1 MDPLLKT
8 GNSHLILTV
17 SELNHSAKDLLENT
31 FPLVWISGEISNLKR
46 YNSGHWYFSLKDTDA
61 QVRCVM
67 FRYKNK
73 LLNWEPEDGMQV
85 EVRALVTLYEIRG
98 DFQLNVDT
106 IRLAGKGD
114 LFKAFEKLKIK
125 LEKEGLF
132 ESIRKKPLPIFPKK
146 IGIVTSS
153 SGAALRDAL
162 STLRYRMPSIPIVIY
177 PTQVQGEG
185 AAPKIVAAIQAAERR
200 NECDVLIICRGGG
213 SIEDLWAFNEEIVAR
228 TIDSCHIPIICGVG
242 HETDFTIA
250 DFIADVRAPTPTGA
264 AHLACPDSSELIQH
278 IETMHSRIQR
288 IMQSFLESQM
298 QYIDMLSHRLTHPD
312 ERIHTQFIRIQH
324 LNERLASAWLRYY
337 ENRLW
342 SLRELNQCIASS
354 KPDISRLDTQLNE
367 LEQRLCR
374 AVTHHFD
381 TFTTV
386 LQKQQAHLYLLNPE
400 SVLER
405 GYSIVYD
412 KDNKV
417 LRKNDQINVN
427 DTIQVTFAKGWSKA
441 KILEKGKLRD

>member
-1 MDPLLKT
+1 MLPLSKT
-8 GNSHLILTV
+8 ENTHAILTV
-17 SELNHSAKDLLENT
+17 SELNQSAKDLIEHT

-46 YNSGHWYFSLKDTDA
+46 YNSGHWYFSLKDADA
-61 QVRCVM
+61 QIRCVM
-67 FRYKNK
+67 FKYKNRS
-73 LLNWEPEDGMQV
+73 LTWEPEDGMQV

-106 IRLAGKGD
+106 IHLAGKGD
-114 LFKAFEKLKIK
+114 LFKTFEQLKIK

-132 ESIRKKPLPIFPKK
+132 ESIRKKPLPSLPKQ

-162 STLRYRMPSIPIVIY
+162 STLRHRMPSIPVIIY
-177 PTQVQGEG
+177 PTQVQGED
-185 AAPKIVAAIQAAERR
+185 AAPKIVAAIQTAENR
-200 NECDVLIICRGGG
+200 NECDLLILCRGGG

-228 TIDSCHIPIICGVG
+228 AIDSCHIPIISGIG

-250 DFIADVRAPTPTGA
+250 DFIADIRAPTPTGA
-264 AHLACPDSSELIQH
+264 AHLACPDSKELIQH
-278 IETMHSRIQR
+278 IETIHSRMQR
-288 IMQSFLESQM
+288 IMQGFLESHM

-312 ERIHTQFIRIQH
+312 ERIQIQLIRIQH
-324 LNERLASAWLRYY
+324 LNERLVGAWLRYS

-342 SLRELNQCIASS
+342 SLRELNQCIAIT
-354 KPDISRLDTQLNE
+354 KPDFARLDTQLNE
-367 LEQRLCR
+367 LDKRLCR

-381 TFTTV
+381 TFTTA
-386 LQKQQAHLYLLNPE
+386 LRQQQAHLYLLNPE

-417 LRKNDQINVN
+417 LRKSDQINVD

-441 KILEKGKLRD
+441 KILEKGK

>member
-1 MDPLLKT
+1 M
-8 GNSHLILTV
+8 
-17 SELNHSAKDLLENT
+17 
-31 FPLVWISGEISNLKR
+31 
-46 YNSGHWYFSLKDTDA
+46 
-61 QVRCVM
+61 
-67 FRYKNK
+67 
-73 LLNWEPEDGMQV
+73 
-85 EVRALVTLYEIRG
+85 
-98 DFQLNVDT
+98 
-106 IRLAGKGD
+106 
-114 LFKAFEKLKIK
+114 
-125 LEKEGLF
+125 
-132 ESIRKKPLPIFPKK
+132 
-146 IGIVTSS
+146 
-153 SGAALRDAL
+153 
-162 STLRYRMPSIPIVIY
+162 
-177 PTQVQGEG
+177 
-185 AAPKIVAAIQAAERR
+185 
-200 NECDVLIICRGGG
+200 
-213 SIEDLWAFNEEIVAR
+213 
-228 TIDSCHIPIICGVG
+228 
-242 HETDFTIA
+242 
-250 DFIADVRAPTPTGA
+250 
-264 AHLACPDSSELIQH
+264 
-278 IETMHSRIQR
+278 QR

-324 LNERLASAWLRYY
+324 INERLAGAWLRYY

-342 SLRELNQCIASS
+342 SLRELNQSIASA
-354 KPDISRLDTQLNE
+354 KPDISRLDARLNE

-417 LRKNDQINVN
+417 LRKSDQINVN